1 MNIKELATKPK
12 LVEITLDEP
21 TLVEK
26 YGETIT
32 FYTYDTVSLT
42 SYFDFYDARS
52 ENQFGNLEKIM
63 RKMIL
68 SSEGKPVLADD
79 EDLPI
84 DIATSAI
91 QKIGDI
97 LGKSQRKS
105 STPTVGEPQK

>member
-42 SYFDFYDARS
+42 AYFDFYDATS
-52 ENQFGNLEKIM
+52 ENQCANLEKTT

-68 SSEGKPVLADD
+68 QSHAKRGH
-79 EDLPI
+79 
-84 DIATSAI
+84 
-91 QKIGDI
+91 
-97 LGKSQRKS
+97 
-105 STPTVGEPQK
+105 